1 MIAEKLQGITS
12 SVSAFM
18 KRKEDP
24 RFIQGKGRYID
35 DVKLPNMVQKLAYH
49 QSPSITSRY
58 DHRTE
63 GAKQRAA
70 ATSVEVWYCLAHCL
84 APVVRR

>member
-1 MIAEKLQGITS
+1 L
-12 SVSAFM
+12 SVSFLDA
-18 KRKEDP
+18 
-24 RFIQGKGRYID
+24 GAN
-35 DVKLPNMVQKLAYH
+35 VVMVQKLAYH

-58 DHRTE
+58 DHRTD

-70 ATSVEVWYCLAHCL
+70 ATSVEARYCLAHCL

>member
-1 MIAEKLQGITS
+1 MARGLEELTHVYDDGKAGPWGATS
-12 SVSAFM
+12 TTSRESHANV
-18 KRKEDP
+18 
-24 RFIQGKGRYID
+24 
-35 DVKLPNMVQKLAYH
+35 VMVQKLAYH

-70 ATSVEVWYCLAHCL
+70 ATSVEARYCLAHCL